1 MFVFRHCFRYA
12 KKKKRKAVWFYYAKC
27 FLKFQAVIF
36 NSLILDTESCLNMA
50 SDFSVWKKKVLKD
63 GVTTFQKNISIYI
76 L

>member
-36 NSLILDTESCLNMA
+36 NSLILDTESCLDMA
-50 SDFSVWKKKVLKD
+50 SDFSVWKKSLEID
-63 GVTTFQKNISIYI
+63 RVTTFQKNISIYI